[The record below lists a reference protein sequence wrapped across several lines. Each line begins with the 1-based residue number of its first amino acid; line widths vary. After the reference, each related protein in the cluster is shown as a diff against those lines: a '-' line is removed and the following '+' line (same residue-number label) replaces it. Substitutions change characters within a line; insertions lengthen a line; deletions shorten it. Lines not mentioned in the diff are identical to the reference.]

1 MPPNY
6 MPHSIGLSQRISQ
19 SIANNDKTCALSLKS
34 RYSEQI
40 PITKT
45 YANSIFYLPA
55 VPLWLW
61 RSLDGKSTPVI
72 ARRSELRL
80 FKAIYVD
87 RDVEQ
92 AKQFVDEPIKQVLT
106 HYYIAAAVQRNMLG
120 LSMTNVEMEIDD
132 IDIDF
137 FRKFTKDVI
146 VVIKMK
152 GLKGGQPWIDDR
164 TIRLH
169 KIGSKWT
176 IVELMPEKRKVNG

>member
-1 MPPNY
+1 MRTLFFISLLFLFGCGDPSTENQRQ
-6 MPHSIGLSQRISQ
+6 LSPEEV
-19 SIANNDKTCALSLKS
+19 SLG
-34 RYSEQI
+34 
-40 PITKT
+40 
-45 YANSIFYLPA
+45 F
-55 VPLWLW
+55 
-61 RSLDGKSTPVI
+61 
-72 ARRSELRL
+72 

-87 RDVEQ
+87 RNVEQ

>member
-1 MPPNY
+1 MRTLFFISLLFLFGCGDP
-6 MPHSIGLSQRISQ
+6 STEDQCQLSPEEV
-19 SIANNDKTCALSLKS
+19 SLG
-34 RYSEQI
+34 
-40 PITKT
+40 
-45 YANSIFYLPA
+45 F
-55 VPLWLW
+55 
-61 RSLDGKSTPVI
+61 
-72 ARRSELRL
+72 

-87 RDVEQ
+87 RNVEQ
-92 AKQFVDEPIKQVLT
+92 AKQFVDDPIKQVLT
-106 HYYIAAAVQRNMLG
+106 HYHIAAAVQRNMLG

-146 VVIKMK
+146 VVVKMK